1 MTEEKYKEIK
11 KKMLKAVH
19 GKTPDEMM
27 IRYQEIALDYVEMIN
42 EIITPM
48 NELTTPLVV
57 AALEYMKSTVLKTMN
72 SEQREVAENT
82 EMFLKLTARAE
93 KVDIK

>member
-27 IRYQEIALDYVEMIN
+27 IRYREIALDYVEMIN
-42 EIITPM
+42 EIITPI
-48 NELTTPLVV
+48 
-57 AALEYMKSTVLKTMN
+57 VLKTMN